1 MTAQAPAATLARV
14 VALRRMVS
22 EHKAVIRQH
31 RAALQR
37 DKAAL
42 VALEAECQRRGLGIT
57 TRPVFDNDTVR
68 FGAGGSLHGHDP
80 AHRP

>member
-1 MTAQAPAATLARV
+1 MTAQAPATTLARV

-22 EHKAVIRQH
+22 EHKAAIRQH
-31 RAALQR
+31 RVALQR

-57 TRPVFDNDTVR
+57 TRSVLDAR
-68 FGAGGSLHGHDP
+68 AAGGAGGSLHGHDP